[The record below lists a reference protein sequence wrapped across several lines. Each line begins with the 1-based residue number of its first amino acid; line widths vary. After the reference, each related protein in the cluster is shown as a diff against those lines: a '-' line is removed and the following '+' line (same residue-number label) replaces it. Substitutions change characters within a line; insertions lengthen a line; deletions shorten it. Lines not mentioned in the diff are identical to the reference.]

1 MRETCA
7 TSGRVSREIARKSS
21 IHPLPDLANFS
32 PRFGGSCAIFLT
44 LNGPIPTLF
53 RSFCDENVDFFDL
66 GEHFFLVVSSSVFLH
81 FSLFL
86 LIFSPEK
93 GGPIDSPRHCRFNGV
108 FFHPKRTNFHPI
120 SITLSLEI
128 HFFQF

>member
-53 RSFCDENVDFFDL
+53 QLFFDENVNFFDL
-66 GEHFFLVVSSSVFLH
+66 GEHVFLMFRRQFFTIFH
-81 FSLFL
+81 YFYSFSAPKRGVQS
-86 LIFSPEK
+86 I
-93 GGPIDSPRHCRFNGV
+93 PRVVALRLV
-108 FFHPKRTNFHPI
+108 FFIPNA
-120 SITLSLEI
+120 
-128 HFFQF
+128 